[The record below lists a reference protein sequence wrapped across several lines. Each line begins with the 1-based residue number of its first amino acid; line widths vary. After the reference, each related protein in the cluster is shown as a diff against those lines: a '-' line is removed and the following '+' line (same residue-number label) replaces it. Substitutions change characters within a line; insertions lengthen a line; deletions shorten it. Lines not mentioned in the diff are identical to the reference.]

1 MPVHSQIQQQATHRL
16 LWSGILA
23 VGILWLLAAFS
34 VGNKAE
40 YSGSDTGRKGVA
52 AVVDMPLHASG
63 EHSLALKRFFNRDKD
78 QPGSAETPDPIWAL
92 THREFL
98 ASLSLVAAKQHNPA
112 THSLC
117 ICRYQLQTLNVP
129 RAPPLV

>member
-1 MPVHSQIQQQATHRL
+1 MPVHSQIQQQTTNRL

-23 VGILWLLAAFS
+23 VGILWLLVAFS

-40 YSGSDTGRKGVA
+40 YSGNDAGRKGVA
-52 AVVDMPLHASG
+52 ASVDIPLHANG
-63 EHSLALKRFFNRDKD
+63 EHSLALKRFFNRDND
-78 QPGSAETPDPIWAL
+78 QPGSAEPSAPIWAL

-112 THSLC
+112 SLSLR
-117 ICRYQLQTLNVP
+117 ICRYQLQTLNIP